1 MKVPPEGWSRLVSHL
16 LQRAFELPD
25 PDTRDVSI
33 RRDVA
38 VTMDDGVV
46 LLADHYSPRPLR
58 TGPAAPPVVLVRSP
72 YGRRALF
79 GALYGRVLAERGFQV
94 FLQSCR
100 GTAGSGG
107 DFVPQLNEQRDGLA
121 TVRWLREQAWCNGT
135 IASTGMS
142 YLGYT
147 QYATATHPDADIAAL
162 ALQVTMA
169 DLGETIFGNGS
180 FSLANSL
187 GWCRSIMLQ
196 ASRTGRLRLA
206 ADRGGRTELTRALDL
221 LPLQDGDKAATGRT
235 VGWYQDWLANPSP
248 GLDYWRA
255 QSHRD
260 QVPEITAPISM
271 LTGWYDLFLPWM
283 LRDYAALVAGG
294 NPPELT
300 IGPWRH
306 GSRGHGRAIPGTTIR
321 FLRSRLLGEVSE
333 RPSPVHVYVT
343 GEAEGWRDLPAWPPP
358 TEDIDWH
365 LDADRLVPEQPA
377 SEASTSFRY
386 DPADPTPSLAG
397 PMLAG
402 REAVVDNADH
412 EARQDVITFT
422 SPPLSDPVEVAGV
435 PTVEL
440 SVSADSPH
448 HDVFARLCDVDDQ
461 GRSWNVCD
469 RLQRLSTNEPT
480 GPGGSRTVQLELWPT
495 LHRFAAGHR
504 LRLQVSAGAHP
515 RYARNPGTGE
525 PLASA
530 ARLQAVT
537 ITVHHAGSRLV
548 LPTSRPR
555 RPGPPSRRA
564 LPPAP
569 LRQPDRDR

>member
-1 MKVPPEGWSRLVSHL
+1 MKVPPEGWSKLVSHV

-38 VTMDDGVV
+38 VTMDDGVI

-58 TGPAAPPVVLVRSP
+58 TGPSAPPVVLVRSP
-72 YGRRALF
+72 YGRRGVFA
-79 GALYGRVLAERGFQV
+79 ALYGRVLAERGFQV

-100 GTAGSGG
+100 GTADSGG
-107 DFVPQLNEQRDGLA
+107 DFVPQLNEQRDGLS
-121 TVRWLREQAWCNGT
+121 TVHWLREQAWCNGT
-135 IASTGMS
+135 IASSGMS

-147 QYATATHPDADIAAL
+147 QYATATHPEADIAAL

-169 DLGETIFGNGS
+169 DLGETIVGNGS

-187 GWCRSIMLQ
+187 GWCRSIILQ
-196 ASRTGRLRLA
+196 ASRRGRIRLL
-206 ADRGGRTELTRALDL
+206 ADRGPLTPLTRALDL

-235 VGWYQDWLANPSP
+235 VGWYQDWLANPSAD
-248 GLDYWRA
+248 LDFWRR

-260 QVPEITAPISM
+260 QVPQIAAPISM

-283 LRDYAALVAGG
+283 LRDYAALVAAG

-306 GSRGHGRAIPGTTIR
+306 GSKGHGRAIPGTTIR
-321 FLRSRLLGEVSE
+321 FLRSRLIGEASD
-333 RPSPVHVYVT
+333 RAAPVHVYMT
-343 GEAEGWRDLPAWPPP
+343 GEGEGWRDLPIWPPA
-358 TEDIDWH
+358 TEPIDWQ
-365 LDADRLVPEQPA
+365 LDSGRL
-377 SEASTSFRY
+377 STTQAEEGSSTFRY

-402 REAVVDNADH
+402 KAAVVDNTEH
-412 EARQDVITFT
+412 EARGDVLCFT
-422 SPPLSDPVEVAGV
+422 SPALDSHLEVAGV
-435 PTVEL
+435 PTVAL
-440 SVSADSPH
+440 SVSADSLH
-448 HDVFARLCDVDDQ
+448 HDVFVRLCDVDDL

-469 RLQRLSTNEPT
+469 RLQRLDADQQL
-480 GPGGSRTVQLELWPT
+480 GHDGRRTVELELWPT

-515 RYARNPGTGE
+515 RYARNPGNGE

-530 ARLQAVT
+530 TGLQAVT
-537 ITVHHAGSRLV
+537 ITVHHGGSRLV
-548 LPTSRPR
+548 LPTSLTP
-555 RPGPPSRRA
+555 
-564 LPPAP
+564 
-569 LRQPDRDR
+569 

>member
-1 MKVPPEGWSRLVSHL
+1 MKVPPEGWSKLVSHL

-38 VTMDDGVV
+38 ITMDDGVV

-58 TGPAAPPVVLVRSP
+58 TGPSAPPLVLVRSP
-72 YGRRALF
+72 YGRRGLF

-100 GTAGSGG
+100 GTADSGG
-107 DFVPQLNEQRDGLA
+107 DFVPQVNEQRDGIA

-169 DLGETIFGNGS
+169 DLGETIVGNGS

-187 GWCRSIMLQ
+187 GWCRSIILQ
-196 ASRTGRLRLA
+196 ASRSGRIRLL
-206 ADRGGRTELTRALDL
+206 ADRSPLTPLTKALDL
-221 LPLQDGDKAATGRT
+221 LPLRDGDKAATGRT
-235 VGWYQDWLANPSP
+235 VGWYQDWLTNPSP
-248 GLDYWRA
+248 ELDFWRR

-260 QVPEITAPISM
+260 QVPGITAPISM

-283 LRDYAALVAGG
+283 LRDYAALVAAG
-294 NPPELT
+294 NAPELT

-306 GSRGHGRAIPGTTIR
+306 GSKGHGKAIPGTTIR
-321 FLRSRLLGEVSE
+321 FLRTRLLGEASE
-333 RPSPVHVYVT
+333 RTSAVRVYVT
-343 GEAEGWRDLPAWPPP
+343 GQGAGWRDLATWPPH
-358 TEDIDWH
+358 TESVEWH
-365 LDADRLVPEQPA
+365 LGDGRLRNEGPA
-377 SEASTSFRY
+377 EAGVSTFRY
-386 DPADPTPSLAG
+386 DPVEPTPSLAG

-402 REAVVDNADH
+402 KAAVVDNAEH
-412 EARQDVITFT
+412 EARDDVLAFT
-422 SPPLSDPVEVAGV
+422 SPTLTRHLEVAGV
-435 PTVEL
+435 PSAEL
-440 SVSADSPH
+440 TVSADSAD
-448 HDVFARLCDVDDQ
+448 HDVFVRLCDVDEQ

-469 RLQRLSTNEPT
+469 RLQRLGADQPR
-480 GPGGSRTVQLELWPT
+480 GPDGRRTVKIELWPT
-495 LHRFAAGHR
+495 HHRFAAGHR

-515 RYARNPGTGE
+515 RYARNTGNGE

-530 ARLQAVT
+530 TGLRAVT

-548 LPTSRPR
+548 LPTS
-555 RPGPPSRRA
+555 
-564 LPPAP
+564 PA
-569 LRQPDRDR
+569 